1 MPVHKYPKY
10 KYENTQMQSVCWQKY
25 TKQKL
30 QMHTWRLVAYELHKG
45 AGGKAIAPSEAVLWI
60 KLLPEL
66 GRKSRYYNI

>member
-1 MPVHKYPKY
+1 MLVHKYSIY
-10 KYENTQMQSVCWQKY
+10 KYENTQMQSVCLQKY